1 MRHLISVVWQA
12 VVLYIAAFAG
22 FVAGM
27 TVPAVRVSRVVSQTA
42 TSVRT
47 YDYDWLI
54 AALLMYVV
62 LLLIGVARKR
72 IRQSWIATTI
82 ALVLTVAVVLLF
94 TQLGVKESAI

>member
-27 TVPAVRVSRVVSQTA
+27 TVPAVRVARVVSQTA

-82 ALVLTVAVVLLF
+82 ALVLTVAIVLLF
-94 TQLGVKESAI
+94 TQLGVKEVAI